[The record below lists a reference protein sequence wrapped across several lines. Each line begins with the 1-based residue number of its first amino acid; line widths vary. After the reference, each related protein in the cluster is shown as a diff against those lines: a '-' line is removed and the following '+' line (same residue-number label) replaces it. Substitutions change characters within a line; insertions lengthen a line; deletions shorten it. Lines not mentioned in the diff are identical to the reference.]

1 MLINAVDPEECRIAV
16 VDDGSLQEFYVER
29 AAAANVVGNIYKG
42 RVTNIEP
49 SIQAAFVDYGTAK
62 NGFLHVSDIVPS
74 YFPENVRQRG
84 PQKPPIQTILKRGQE
99 VIVQVTKDGIGT
111 KGATLSTY
119 LSIAGRYLVLMPGLQ
134 RVGVSR
140 KIEDDEE
147 RRKLR
152 EALEGLERPKNLGI
166 IIRTAGLNQP
176 KPELRRDLTYLTRV
190 WKLVSEKIASSKCPS
205 TIYRESDLAV
215 RTVRDLFTPDV
226 EHIYIDDAEAAKR
239 VCDFLSAAMPRYVNR
254 VEVYEGK
261 VPLFHKYG
269 IEAELAKIYSRTV
282 PLPSGGYLVIEQ
294 TEALV
299 SIDVNSHKFRT
310 VSNPEESAYRLN
322 LEAAKEIVRQLR
334 LRDLGGVIVMDF
346 VDMRSEK
353 HRRGVE
359 DLLRAELKKD
369 RARSKFLK
377 TSKFGLIEMTRQRMR
392 PSLERS
398 SFMDCPHCNGS
409 GLIKTPESMSL
420 DVMRQLTLAASQD
433 DIAQIEVTVHPSVGH
448 YINNRKRRTLVGL
461 EEKSGKQIM
470 VISDPAASQETARFH
485 CQDNRAIPIKF
496 DPQEAMKQ
504 YDPRRDR
511 QKADRGG
518 HGHARQAEQSPVTEK
533 QARVEL
539 LDEAP
544 EPIATQRGHNDF
556 DEARRMA
563 ETSNHE
569 EQFAETREA
578 HELMADEAASLRTE
592 AEPVAVKPAAT
603 VAESTPAPSAEAAP
617 VPAESQ
623 PPATKKS
630 RGGRKPKAAPKAR
643 KPRTHKKPTANEAAE
658 TPAVPAPP
666 ASPSPQPRPE
676 PEPVSRAAE
685 LLAVTVT
692 PPQTEWKP
700 SGGSPTAP
708 AGAVKMSAS
717 KKRRLRRLRA
727 AMKKRAEAAQ
737 GGATP
742 PPPAPNGSGET
753 PPAQ

>member
-1 MLINAVDPEECRIAV
+1 MGKSMLINAVDPEECRIAV
-16 VDDGSLQEFYVER
+16 MDDGSLQEFYVER
-29 AAAANVVGNIYKG
+29 TAAANVVGNIYKG

-49 SIQAAFVDYGTAK
+49 SIQAAFVDYGTVK
-62 NGFLHVSDIVPS
+62 NGFLHVSDMVSS
-74 YFPENVRQRG
+74 YFPENVRSRG

-140 KIEDDEE
+140 KIEDDAE

-152 EALEGLERPKNLGI
+152 EALEGLDRPKNLGI
-166 IIRTAGLNQP
+166 IIRTAGVNQP

-190 WKLVSEKIASSKCPS
+190 WKLVSEKIASSKCPGA
-205 TIYRESDLAV
+205 IYRESDLAV
-215 RTVRDLFTPDV
+215 RTVRDLFTSDV
-226 EHIYIDDAEAAKR
+226 ERIYIDDAEAAKR

-269 IEAELAKIYSRTV
+269 IEEELAKIYSRTV
-282 PLPSGGYLVIEQ
+282 PLPSGGYLVVEQ

-299 SIDVNSHKFRT
+299 SIDVNSHKFRA

-359 DLLRAELKKD
+359 EVLRTELKKD

-377 TSKFGLIEMTRQRMR
+377 TSRFGLIEMTRQRMR

-398 SFMDCPHCNGS
+398 SFMDCPHCSGS

-433 DIAQIEVTVHPSVGH
+433 DIAQIEVTVHPIVGH
-448 YINNRKRRTLVGL
+448 YINNRKRRTLVAL

-470 VISDPAASQETARFH
+470 VISDPTVSQETARFH

-496 DPQEAMKQ
+496 DPHEAARQQERSGDRPKQ
-504 YDPRRDR
+504 
-511 QKADRGG
+511 DRGRSRG
-518 HGHARQAEQSPVTEK
+518 RPQAAAESAPVTEK
-533 QARVEL
+533 SAREEVFEEIEETAEISGGE
-539 LDEAP
+539 DS
-544 EPIATQRGHNDF
+544 F
-556 DEARRMA
+556 DEARKIA
-563 ETSNHE
+563 ETSDHE
-569 EQFAETREA
+569 EQFAEAREA
-578 HELMADEAASLRTE
+578 HEMMVAEDEPGPAPKPEPAAAAEPAEVPGRTKGAKKAKRKAKAKKHHGKKKGAAKPEEPAAAASG
-592 AEPVAVKPAAT
+592 A
-603 VAESTPAPSAEAAP
+603 PAPSP
-617 VPAESQ
+617 VTPSEPRPQ
-623 PPATKKS
+623 
-630 RGGRKPKAAPKAR
+630 RK
-643 KPRTHKKPTANEAAE
+643 
-658 TPAVPAPP
+658 
-666 ASPSPQPRPE
+666 PRPE
-676 PEPVSRAAE
+676 PRPQPQSSSAAE
-685 LLAVTVT
+685 PLAI
-692 PPQTEWKP
+692 PA
-700 SGGSPTAP
+700 AP
-708 AGAVKMSAS
+708 APARADKGAATGPTSGQNAGPGKMSAS

-727 AMKKRAEAAQ
+727 AVKKKAEASAQ
-737 GGATP
+737 GGSAAPEMPSGPGEGP
-742 PPPAPNGSGET
+742 P
-753 PPAQ
+753 Q